1 MLLRRLAWAIGT
13 VWLAASLAFLL
24 IHLAPGGP
32 AIALG
37 GDSGAPGYLEDVARL
52 YGLDRPLPE
61 IYLDWLARVA
71 MGDLGHSYRSGQS
84 VLSLI
89 LERLPVTLALV
100 APAVA
105 LSAIT
110 GTFLGLLRTR
120 RGFAASMAA
129 LHAVPGYLVGQVL
142 VMVFALGLGILP
154 VQGLVDGRGAGGG
167 GLERLLDMAR
177 HLVLPVLALAL
188 HHLIFVALLTRT
200 RVMAEMERPY
210 TLTAAAK
217 GVAPRLVRRRHALP
231 NAMLSLV
238 SLFGS
243 RLGGFVAG
251 AVTIEVLFAL
261 PGLGRLAVTSAI
273 ARDHPV
279 VIGLVLFTTA
289 VVVTTNLVVDLAFRS
304 LDPRLEET
312 A

>member
-1 MLLRRLAWAIGT
+1 MLLSRLAWAIGT

-37 GDSGAPGYLEDVARL
+37 GDSGASGYLEEVARL

-71 MGDLGHSYRSGQS
+71 TGDLGHSYRSGQP

-100 APAVA
+100 APAVV
-105 LSAIT
+105 LSAIV
-110 GTFLGLLRTR
+110 GTLLGLLRTR

-129 LHAVPGYLVGQVL
+129 LHAVPGYLVGQALVL
-142 VMVFALGLGILP
+142 VFALGLGILP
-154 VQGLVDGRGAGGG
+154 VQGLVDGRGMNNG
-167 GLERLLDMAR
+167 GLERLIDMAQ
-177 HLVLPVLALAL
+177 HLVLPILALAL
-188 HHLIFVALLTRT
+188 HNLTFVALLTRA

-210 TLTAAAK
+210 AVTAAAK
-217 GVAPRLVRRRHALP
+217 GVAPHRVRRRHALP

-261 PGLGRLAVTSAI
+261 PGLGRLAVTSAV

-289 VVVTTNLVVDLAFRS
+289 IVVTTNLVVDLGFRR
-304 LDPRLEET
+304 LDPRVGE
-312 A
+312 AA

>member
-1 MLLRRLAWAIGT
+1 MLVSRLAWAIGT

-37 GDSGAPGYLEDVARL
+37 GDSGAPGYLEEVARL

-71 MGDLGHSYRSGQS
+71 TGDLGHSYRSGQS
-84 VLSLI
+84 VMSLI

-100 APAVA
+100 APAVV
-105 LSAIT
+105 LSAIA
-110 GTFLGLLRTR
+110 GTALGLVRTR
-120 RGFAASMAA
+120 RTFAASMAA

-142 VMVFALGLGILP
+142 VMAFALGLGILP
-154 VQGLVDGRGAGGG
+154 VQGLADRRGTEGGD
-167 GLERLLDMAR
+167 LERLLDMAR
-177 HLVLPVLALAL
+177 HLILPILALAL
-188 HHLIFVALLTRT
+188 HNLTFVALLTRT
-200 RVMAEMERPY
+200 RVMGEMERPY
-210 TLTAAAK
+210 IVTAAAK
-217 GVAPRLVRRRHALP
+217 GVASRLVRRRHALP
-231 NAMLSLV
+231 NAMLGLV

-289 VVVTTNLVVDLAFRS
+289 VVVLTNLIVDITLRR
-304 LDPRLEET
+304 LDPRVGET